1 MRGDSRS
8 RLCQSISISAVEG
21 LNFVIELGD
30 VALPR
35 KTAPIDCN
43 RFYHGEDL
51 ASGGEAQRLARA
63 PGYSRQQAFAA
74 EAELNFERPLLDRYQ
89 PVDFGRQ
96 HVEH

>member
-1 MRGDSRS
+1 MRGDFA
-8 RLCQSISISAVEG
+8 QSSLPVNLISAVEDF
-21 LNFVIELGD
+21 NFVIELGD
-30 VALPR
+30 LALPR
-35 KTAPIDCN
+35 KTATIDCN
-43 RFYHGEDL
+43 RFYQGED
-51 ASGGEAQRLARA
+51 APSGGEAQRLARA